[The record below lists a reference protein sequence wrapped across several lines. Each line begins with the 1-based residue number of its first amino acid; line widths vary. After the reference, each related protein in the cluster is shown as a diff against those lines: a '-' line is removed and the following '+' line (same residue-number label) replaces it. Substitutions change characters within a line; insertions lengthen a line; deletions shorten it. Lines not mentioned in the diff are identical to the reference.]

1 MIDFTTISFI
11 DKDVKFENL
20 SAINAE
26 LESKNQMLKY
36 GLIILFIV
44 LGISFNVITKIE
56 AEKPNK
62 QE

>member
-1 MIDFTTISFI
+1 MIDFTTMSFI

-44 LGISFNVITKIE
+44 LGISFYTISKIE
-56 AEKPNK
+56 AEKPRK